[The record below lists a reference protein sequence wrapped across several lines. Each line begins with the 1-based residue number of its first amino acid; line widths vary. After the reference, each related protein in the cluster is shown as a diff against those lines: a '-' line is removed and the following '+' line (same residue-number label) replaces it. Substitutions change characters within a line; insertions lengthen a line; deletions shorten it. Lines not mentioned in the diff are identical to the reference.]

1 MKLKLLKFDE
11 IVSDLRNRVIELEEW
26 SDEYSGIFS
35 KEINDLF
42 YIINGLECCLD
53 DLIADLEKEKENDK
67 KTRVDYLW
75 HWHCFNIFT

>member
-53 DLIADLEKEKENDK
+53 DLIADLEKEKEND
-67 KTRVDYLW
+67 RR
-75 HWHCFNIFT
+75 N